1 MTHTLMGPTSPW
13 LSNRMYDA
21 LRWVALVGL
30 PAFAALYFSLSDIWN
45 LPYALQVVGTAT
57 VFDTFLGT
65 VLGISN
71 RNYKKSDARF
81 DGSMTVDTRDPEKD
95 VISFQLK
102 NPVEEL
108 SERDSVELKV
118 DTPPAE

>member
-1 MTHTLMGPTSPW
+1 MATTRPLF
-13 LSNRMYDA
+13 SNRLYDA
-21 LRWVALVGL
+21 AKWVALVGL
-30 PAFAALYFSLSDIWN
+30 PAFSAAYFSLSDIWN

-57 VFDTFLGT
+57 VLDTLLGAL
-65 VLGISN
+65 LGISN
-71 RNYKKSDARF
+71 HNYKKSDARF
-81 DGSMTVDTRDPEKD
+81 DGSMTVDTRDPDKD

-108 SERDSVELKV
+108 TERDSVELKV